1 MIDLII
7 GAALEAAHD
16 DWRLEQPSRSVY
28 ASVIREAARIPD
40 RLRPWASCVLARES
54 GGTLDRPYS
63 GAGARNPSP
72 NSSAQGRWQFLDNSW
87 RHGLAYMVAG
97 RLKDHGM
104 PRDDARQLR
113 IWLHDTPIAEWPAP
127 YQDVGFVAVV
137 LSGGQHH
144 WNGPGCGRP

>member
-16 DWRLEQPSRSVY
+16 DWRLEQPSRSVH
-28 ASVIREAARIPD
+28 ASVIRQAARIPD

-54 GGTLDRPYS
+54 GGSLDRPYS
-63 GAGARNPSP
+63 GAGARNPS
-72 NSSAQGRWQFLDNSW
+72 SSASGRWQFLDTSW

-97 RLKDHGM
+97 RLKAHGM

-113 IWLHDTPIAEWPAP
+113 VWLHDTPIAEWPAP
-127 YQDVGFVAVV
+127 YQDIGFVAVV